1 MLKGRSLWLIA
12 FVNLP
17 LSFDQNLH
25 LITHKYLESL
35 LQQALQVHY
44 LPQRKAK
51 GRAKAKTL
59 TGVEMVERKRK
70 RLRNMASKDD
80 GDACPSALNET
91 QDCIQVIRSTAPV

>member
-1 MLKGRSLWLIA
+1 MVDRVREFITALRSEFTSNHPQIPREFA
-12 FVNLP
+12 P
-17 LSFDQNLH
+17 AGPAS
-25 LITHKYLESL
+25 T
-35 LQQALQVHY
+35 

-70 RLRNMASKDD
+70 RLRNMVSKDD

>member
-1 MLKGRSLWLIA
+1 MVDRVREFTTALRSEFTSNHPQIPREFA
-12 FVNLP
+12 PAGFA
-17 LSFDQNLH
+17 S
-25 LITHKYLESL
+25 T
-35 LQQALQVHY
+35 

-51 GRAKAKTL
+51 GKAKAKTL